1 MRTSIELKRDKFMK
15 RTSSNQ
21 SPAEQRAIADLIE
34 GSNVLRQTAY
44 SLAPNIVTVAEDIIN
59 ILRNGGKVLTCGNGG
74 SAADAQH
81 FAAELVGRYRRERPA
96 WPAIALTADPSVL
109 TSLCND
115 YGFEQVF
122 ARQVQALAQPGDI
135 LVAISTSGRSKN
147 VLAAVEA
154 ASALGIRTV
163 GLTGQGTSKLG
174 EMVDHHLPIPSSNT
188 AFIQQAHI
196 AVIHIICELVE
207 ERLSDGTS
215 PLK

>member
-1 MRTSIELKRDKFMK
+1 MKF
-15 RTSSNQ
+15 TSSNQ

-44 SLAPNIVTVAEDIIN
+44 SLAPNIVTVAEHIIN
-59 ILRNGGKVLTCGNGG
+59 TLQNGGKVLTCGNGG

-81 FAAELVGRYRRERPA
+81 FAAELVGRYRRERPG
-96 WPAIALTADPSVL
+96 WSAIALTVDPSVL

-115 YGFEQVF
+115 YGFEQIF
-122 ARQVQALAQPGDI
+122 ARQVQALGRPGDI
-135 LVAISTSGRSKN
+135 LVSISTSGRSKN

-154 ASALGIRTV
+154 ASTLGIRTV
-163 GLTGQGTSKLG
+163 GLTGQGTSQLG
-174 EMVDHHLPIPSSNT
+174 EMVDHHLPIPSTNT

-207 ERLSDGTS
+207 ERLSGGTP

>member
-34 GSNVLRQTAY
+34 GSNVLRQTAC
-44 SLAPNIVTVAEDIIN
+44 SLAPDIVTVAEDIIN
-59 ILRNGGKVLTCGNGG
+59 ILRDGGKVLTCGNGG

-207 ERLSDGTS
+207 ERLSDGTP

>member
-1 MRTSIELKRDKFMK
+1 MK
-15 RTSSNQ
+15 LTSSNQ

-44 SLAPNIVTVAEDIIN
+44 SLAPNIVTVAEHIIN
-59 ILRNGGKVLTCGNGG
+59 TLQNGGKVLTCGNGG

-81 FAAELVGRYRRERPA
+81 FAAELVGRYRRERPG
-96 WPAIALTADPSVL
+96 WSAIALTVDPSVL

-115 YGFEQVF
+115 YGFEQIF
-122 ARQVQALAQPGDI
+122 ARQVQALGRQGDI

-147 VLAAVEA
+147 VLAAAET

-163 GLTGQGTSKLG
+163 GLTGQGTSQLG
-174 EMVDHHLPIPSSNT
+174 EIVDHHLPIPSTNT

-207 ERLSDGTS
+207 ERLSGGTP

>member
-1 MRTSIELKRDKFMK
+1 MK
-15 RTSSNQ
+15 LTSSNQ
-21 SPAEQRAIADLIE
+21 SPAEQRATADLIE

-44 SLAPNIVTVAEDIIN
+44 SLAPDIVTVAEHIIN
-59 ILRNGGKVLTCGNGG
+59 TLRTGGKVLTCGNGG

-96 WPAIALTADPSVL
+96 WPAIALTTDPSVL

-122 ARQVQALAQPGDI
+122 ARQVRALARSGDI
-135 LVAISTSGRSKN
+135 LVTISTSGRSKN

-154 ASALGIRTV
+154 ASELGVRTV
-163 GLTGQGTSKLG
+163 GLTGQGSSKLG

-188 AFIQQAHI
+188 AF
-196 AVIHIICELVE
+196 
-207 ERLSDGTS
+207 
-215 PLK
+215 